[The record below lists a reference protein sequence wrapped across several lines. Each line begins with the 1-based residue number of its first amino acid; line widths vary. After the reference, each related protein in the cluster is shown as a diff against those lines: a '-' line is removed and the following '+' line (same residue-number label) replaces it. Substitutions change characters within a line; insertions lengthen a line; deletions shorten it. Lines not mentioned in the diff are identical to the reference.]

1 MAPAAAEQS
10 KRLRILLVPFFA
22 TSHILPV
29 TDLAFHLAAARPDA
43 VEAAIVAVTPAN
55 APIVR
60 SALARREPSHAIAR
74 VEVAT
79 YAFPA
84 VDGLPPGVENM
95 STVNAA
101 DAWRLDA
108 AVTSEAVMRPAQE
121 SFIMESSPD
130 AIISDLPFFWW
141 HAGIA
146 AKLGIPCVFFHV
158 LGNFPSLA
166 MWRLAFMGV
175 KEDEAAPGSSVTI
188 PQFPGPEI
196 SLPVTELP
204 HFLRRP
210 PPIDKETCDQI
221 MMNLKSCGFIANTF
235 VDLEPEYLDSYN
247 DCGYV
252 KRTYCVGPLSLP
264 MPPPAAASSASD
276 KSACLDWLDTMPTHS
291 VVYLCFGSLTNFSEA
306 QLDELALGLEASGV
320 PFLWVVRETIAAGVP
335 VLTWP
340 MLFEQFITERFV
352 TRVISI
358 GERLW
363 PEGAGV
369 RSTSHEE
376 HELVPAKAIAQAI
389 AKFMEEGGAADAARK
404 RIKELSPKAHAAM
417 AEGGTSRRDLH
428 QLVDDLM
435 AGRASVVGTTNSS

>member
-320 PFLWVVRETIAAGVP
+320 PFLWVVRGNK
-335 VLTWP
+335 
-340 MLFEQFITERFV
+340 
-352 TRVISI
+352 TREPTGRV
-358 GERLW
+358 
-363 PEGAGV
+363 EGACWEQGYGSQGV
-369 RSTSHEE
+369 GPTDGHTPAPVGGSVRDAVRV
-376 HELVPAKAIAQAI
+376 ELGPRDDRGRRACSD
-389 AKFMEEGGAADAARK
+389 MADAVRAVYHGEVRDSSDIDRGAPVAR
-404 RIKELSPKAHAAM
+404 
-417 AEGGTSRRDLH
+417 
-428 QLVDDLM
+428 
-435 AGRASVVGTTNSS
+435 GRWGA